1 MGKKSSQKITYSSNG
16 GTMKKFFHDYSYSV
30 VKMFINQ
37 LAIAIFGTSLTF
49 ATVSVHG
56 DSGEFDVFTLIVSIF
71 SALFYLFLIYNISWE
86 IGAKDRISVDVK
98 KKPYRPYWGLVLSL
112 LANIPNLILVT
123 VYAIVS
129 FVGTSNAKG
138 IVRIISCF
146 VNGMYFGLLSVVRI
160 FYDGEWIQLQAFW
173 VSFLIAIL
181 PAIITSGL
189 AYFCGHKNFKF
200 FGFITNKKPNVSSE
214 RPNMK

>member
-1 MGKKSSQKITYSSNG
+1 
-16 GTMKKFFHDYSYSV
+16 MKKFFHDYSYSI

-37 LAIAIFGTSLTF
+37 IAIAIFGTSLTF

-56 DSGEFDVFTLIVSIF
+56 NSDSFDVFTLVVSIF
-71 SALFYLFLIYNISWE
+71 SACFYLFLIYNIAWE

-98 KKPYRPYWGLVLSL
+98 KKPYRPYLGIVLSL
-112 LANIPNLILVT
+112 LANIPNLILVSI
-123 VYAIVS
+123 YAA
-129 FVGTSNAKG
+129 TSLSGAAQASS

-146 VNGMYFGLLSVVRI
+146 ANGMYFGLLTAVRV
-160 FYDGEWIQLQAFW
+160 FFNGEWLQLQVFW

-181 PAIITSGL
+181 PAIITSGI
-189 AYFCGHKNFKF
+189 AYFLGHKNFKF
-200 FGFITNKKPNVSSE
+200 FGFLTNKKPNISQE